1 MALSVGSPAPDF
13 TLTHKVRQDPITLSR
28 HASDQ
33 TAVLLFFPLA
43 FSGVC
48 TEEMCHIAE
57 TYERWETVGAK
68 VLGISVDSPF
78 VNAKFAE
85 ETGVPFPLLSD
96 FNREVCHAYGVR
108 NDDFFGM
115 KGVADRSA
123 FVIDPSGR
131 VSYAW
136 TSADADVMPP
146 FDVILEAVESAN
158 QVPRR
163 SV

>member
-1 MALSVGSPAPDF
+1 VTMALSVGSPAPDF
-13 TLTHKVRQDPITLSR
+13 TLTHRVRQAPVQLS
-28 HASDQ
+28 SYGSGE
-33 TAVLLFFPLA
+33 TVVLLFFPLA

-48 TEEMCHIAE
+48 TDEMCQIAE
-57 TYERWETVGAK
+57 TYERWEKSGAK

-96 FNREVCHAYGVR
+96 FNREVCMAYGVR

-123 FVIDPSGR
+123 FVIGPRGFIR
-131 VSYAW
+131 YVW
-136 TSADADVMPP
+136 TTVDSDVLPP
-146 FDVILEAVESAN
+146 FGEILDAVGSAG
-158 QVPRR
+158 
-163 SV
+163 